1 MTDIISTIIA
11 QNPNIVEEI
20 KAEEAL
26 TPYQKKQ
33 LLCYKYYRNRYAT
46 DADFKKKQDGPKN
59 AYFPSTLNDC
69 DKISMSKV
77 TQKQT
82 ARRFFKLTSYQ
93 DYLAICV
100 RLQVVA

>member
-46 DADFKKKQDGPKN
+46 DADFKKKQDERSRKSRKERYN
-59 AYFPSTLNDC
+59 NDEAFRQHIR
-69 DKISMSKV
+69 DYQKEYYSKKQA
-77 TQKQT
+77 QKL
-82 ARRFFKLTSYQ
+82 FN
-93 DYLAICV
+93 
-100 RLQVVA
+100 

>member
-33 LLCYKYYRNRYAT
+33 LLCYKYYRNSYAT
-46 DADFKKKQDGPKN
+46 DPDFKKKQDERSRKSCKERYN
-59 AYFPSTLNDC
+59 ND
-69 DKISMSKV
+69 KAFHQHI
-77 TQKQT
+77 
-82 ARRFFKLTSYQ
+82 Q
-93 DYLAICV
+93 DYQKEFYSKKQAQKLFNLWID
-100 RLQVVA
+100 LY